1 MNSGDSNLSGAFS
14 GWKER
19 WLVWLLCGVAG
30 LRVFVYAAAFPFFNN
45 VDEPAHFDLVMKY
58 SLLRMPAGMEDFS
71 PESIPSIVLFSSP
84 EYLLTPDQFPDGKYP
99 APRWLHPSEP
109 VGLVFAGSPSWWETH
124 PNHESTGGPLYYV
137 VAGMWTRLGRWCGL
151 ENIYLLYWIRFLN
164 IPLAAA
170 LVWLG
175 YAAARMVFP
184 GRICPRLGVP
194 LLLAFFPQEIF
205 YSIQSDT
212 LSPLCFGAAFI
223 GLARWLQTDAPS
235 PRLGALTGL
244 ALAATWLVK
253 VTNMPLVAVAVVAVM
268 IKSLAL
274 VRAGKGRAGLPALAL
289 LLLCAAL
296 PIGGWCLWSLH
307 AFGDLTGSS
316 AKIQYLGWTRK
327 PFSDWWR
334 HPIFTPAG
342 LGTFVSD
349 LLAGFWRGEFLW
361 RRQPLAMPGADA
373 FYWISSLLLP
383 GVAVAGLFWKGP
395 GLTAGQRAN
404 GDGHRPLLQPFGRA
418 ALPRRPELGRS
429 SSFALPDY
437 EISGLTAGQRQALWL
452 SFWCFAA
459 SVGFLGLASIAFDF
473 GKCVNPS
480 RAHPYFT
487 SGRLL
492 CGALIP
498 FLLLYAHGLDKAL
511 GPVKSGAAR
520 MLALGGIVLCVA
532 VLELVLNLP
541 AFTSQ
546 YNWFHL

>member
-1 MNSGDSNLSGAFS
+1 MSGPFS
-14 GWKER
+14 RWKER
-19 WLVWLLCGVAG
+19 WLIWLLCAAAG

-58 SLLRMPAGMEDFS
+58 SLLRMPRAMEDFS

-99 APRWLHPSEP
+99 APRWLHPDKP

-124 PNHESTGGPLYYV
+124 PNHESTGGPLYYM
-137 VAGMWTRLGRWCGL
+137 VAGMWARLGRWCGL

-184 GRICPRLGVP
+184 GRIFPRLGVP
-194 LLLAFFPQEIF
+194 MLLAFFPQEIF

-212 LSPLCFGAAFI
+212 LSPLCFGAAFV

-244 ALAATWLVK
+244 ALAAAWLVK
-253 VTNMPLVAVAVVAVM
+253 ATNMPLVAVAVLAVM
-268 IKSLAL
+268 IKSLAAA
-274 VRAGKGRAGLPALAL
+274 RAGRVGAALPALAL

-296 PIGGWCLWSLH
+296 PIGGWCLWSRH
-307 AFGDLTGSS
+307 AFGDLTGAS

-327 PFSDWWR
+327 PFLDWWR
-334 HPIFTPAG
+334 HPIFTPSG
-342 LGTFVSD
+342 LGTFLSE
-349 LLAGFWRGEFLW
+349 LLAGFWRGEFFW
-361 RRQPLAMPGADA
+361 GRRPLAMPGADA

-383 GVAVAGLFWKGP
+383 GLAVAGLFRKGP
-395 GLTAGQRAN
+395 GLTGWQRAS
-404 GDGHRPLLQPFGRA
+404 GGGHRAPLQANGGRA
-418 ALPRRPELGRS
+418 SRFRIGSRLELGRS
-429 SSFALPDY
+429 SSLALPDD
-437 EISGLTAGQRQALWL
+437 EISGLTSGQRQALWL
-452 SFWCFAA
+452 AFWCFAA
-459 SVGFLGLASIAFDF
+459 SVAFLGLASIAFDF
-473 GKCVNPS
+473 GQCVNPS

-498 FLLLYAHGLDKAL
+498 FLLLYAHGLDRAL
-511 GPVKSGAAR
+511 GLVKSRAGR
-520 MLALGGIVLCVA
+520 TLALGGIVLCVA

-541 AFTSQ
+541 AFSSQ